1 MTCASQL
8 AVTCT
13 RQDANPYTSHIPP
26 SASTRPRTTDS
37 QRATAD
43 RPPRSVCPAAA
54 MVPCAPAP
62 HRHHPSRHSIRGMI
76 WRDRL
81 MRAAQGNGLQHTS
94 SASIRAAQFGLDS
107 GRARRKT
114 CTVEDASENTAE
126 SLTTPAFKS
135 LARSSRPVAIP
146 TTAAR
151 SSYPGVALVSHRL
164 PRRPRS

>member
-13 RQDANPYTSHIPP
+13 RQDANPSRRGRETQHSD
-26 SASTRPRTTDS
+26 RPVVS
-37 QRATAD
+37 FHATAD
-43 RPPRSVCPAAA
+43 RSISASYCRPPAS
-54 MVPCAPAP
+54 VPCAPAP
-62 HRHHPSRHSIRGMI
+62 HRRHPSRHSRRGMI
-76 WRDRL
+76 SRDRL

-114 CTVEDASENTAE
+114 CTVEDASENMAE